1 MKQVLIAD
9 DEEDLT
15 WSISRSLK
23 RDKTDIQVICVNS
36 GDEALRVIQQQ
47 PIDLLVTDLRMPGY
61 TGLELMDAILNNHRN
76 VKVIVMTAYGS
87 PETEDRVK
95 EKGGLYYIEKPFE
108 INDLKQMIYS
118 VLSESN
124 NSTTLTKSP
133 VGRRIY
139 EISQLQKAGQGY
151 FMLNV
156 IDKEKTGQVYFW
168 GNTIIHAT
176 CGRLKG
182 WRALHEI
189 SSWQSCIFKVNSN
202 VKPKEQTLLPSKQ
215 VKSENKQLKTA
226 LEKNRN

>member
-15 WSISRSLK
+15 WSISRSLS
-23 RDKTDIQVICVNS
+23 RDQKDIQVICVNS
-36 GDEALRVIQQQ
+36 GDEALRIIQHQA
-47 PIDLLVTDLRMPGY
+47 IDLLVTDLRMPGY
-61 TGLELMDAILNNHRN
+61 TGMELMDAILNNHRD

-87 PETEDRVK
+87 EETEDRVR

-124 NSTTLTKSP
+124 NSTILTKSP

-151 FMLNV
+151 FMLEV
-156 IDKEKTGQVYFW
+156 INKEKSGQVYFL

-182 WRALHEI
+182 WNALDEI
-189 SSWQSCIFKVNSN
+189 SSWESCVFKVNSN
-202 VKPKEQTLLPSKQ
+202 IKPKEQTLFPSKQ
-215 VKSENKQLKTA
+215 VLSKNQQIETA